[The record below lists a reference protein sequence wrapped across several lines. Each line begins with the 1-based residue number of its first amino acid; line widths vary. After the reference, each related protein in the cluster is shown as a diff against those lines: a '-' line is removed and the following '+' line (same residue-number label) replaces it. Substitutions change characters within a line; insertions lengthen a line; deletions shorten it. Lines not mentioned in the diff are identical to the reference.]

1 MDSTQQYESVVK
13 MSQSLMHSWLLS
25 TLSMVHKAE
34 PALDTRGVGVQR
46 GRGSVRGKQAVSDQD
61 HRVHS

>member
-1 MDSTQQYESVVK
+1 MDSTQQYESVVE

-34 PALDTRGVGVQR
+34 PALDTGGVGVQ
-46 GRGSVRGKQAVSDQD
+46 RGSVRGKQAVSDQD

>member
-1 MDSTQQYESVVK
+1 MDSTQQYESVVE

-34 PALDTRGVGVQR
+34 PALDTGGGTKRAGQCAG
-46 GRGSVRGKQAVSDQD
+46 
-61 HRVHS
+61 

>member
-1 MDSTQQYESVVK
+1 MDSTQQYESVVE

-34 PALDTRGVGVQR
+34 PALDTGGVGVQR
-46 GRGSVRGKQAVSDQD
+46 GRGQCAG
-61 HRVHS
+61 